1 MSVTLI
7 NEEFGQVE
15 VPTWVVDLK
24 SFLRWADTVEFPEKG
39 RLWYLKGK
47 VWVDMSKE
55 QVFAH
60 VQIKGEF
67 TRCLTGLAL
76 SEESGYYFTDGLF
89 YSNDDADIGGQPDGT
104 FVLFTTLE
112 SAVARLIEGSDGGYV
127 ELVGTPDV
135 VLEVVSRSSV
145 RKDTVILKRAY
156 WEAGIPEYWLVD

>member
-112 SAVARLIEGSDGGYV
+112 SAVPRPTQGRGGGYGGR
-127 ELVGTPDV
+127 VGAPDV
-135 VLEVVSRSSV
+135 GVEVVRRRSVGDDS
-145 RKDTVILKRAY
+145 
-156 WEAGIPEYWLVD
+156 